1 MVRKFDGEECVWFV
15 VVWWWG
21 GGFKFI
27 LPQLYGSQ
35 SIGEMFRIFDAILR
49 LSWVLHVEH
58 VRWHMLSSNLTHR
71 LFTNSWTKLRRDFF
85 IYR

>member
-15 VVWWWG
+15 VG
-21 GGFKFI
+21 GEVMFI

-35 SIGEMFRIFDAILR
+35 SIGEIFRIFDAILR

-58 VRWHMLSSNLTHR
+58 VKWHMLRSNVSQR
-71 LFTNSWTKLRRDFF
+71 LFTNSWTKLRRFF
-85 IYR
+85 FFFDK